1 MRASLF
7 AFPTL
12 VAGFITPYAAGE
24 PSDALQNILK
34 NSDNT
39 NKYKYPT
46 DFTRG
51 IIPVRRSITDATLL
65 RAHTTRNRSTAT
77 TTTGAMCRFTRD
89 CRMVLSRP
97 RLMFGWLTG
106 PSM

>member
-7 AFPTL
+7 ALPSL
-12 VAGFITPYAAGE
+12 VAGLITPYAAGE
-24 PSDALQNILK
+24 RSDALQNILK

-51 IIPVRRSITDATLL
+51 IIPVCCHGIIGATLL
-65 RAHTTRNRSTAT
+65 EAHA
-77 TTTGAMCRFTRD
+77 
-89 CRMVLSRP
+89 
-97 RLMFGWLTG
+97 RLETFSQ
-106 PSM
+106 P

>member
-7 AFPTL
+7 TFPSL
-12 VAGFITPYAAGE
+12 VAGFIAPYAAGE
-24 PSDALQNILK
+24 RSDALQNILK

-51 IIPVRRSITDATLL
+51 IIPVCCNGIIGATLL
-65 RAHTTRNRSTAT
+65 ETHA
-77 TTTGAMCRFTRD
+77 
-89 CRMVLSRP
+89 
-97 RLMFGWLTG
+97 RLETFSQ
-106 PSM
+106 P

>member
-7 AFPTL
+7 AFPSL
-12 VAGFITPYAAGE
+12 VAGLIAPYAAGE
-24 PSDALQNILK
+24 RSDALQNILK

-51 IIPVRRSITDATLL
+51 IIPVRCHGIIDATLPE
-65 RAHTTRNRSTAT
+65 AHA
-77 TTTGAMCRFTRD
+77 
-89 CRMVLSRP
+89 
-97 RLMFGWLTG
+97 RLETF
-106 PSM
+106 PQP